1 MERPLDASFAGVGSG
16 SFFKAKWLPG
26 HVLVVVAVL
35 VCLRLGW
42 WQWDRTRE
50 ASGTLQNLAYA
61 VLWPAFGASFV
72 YMWWRFVV
80 LEEGREVEDDR
91 EFDEDLALLSEQEAA
106 DRADRAELLA
116 LQEAQ
121 DPRTSSRTGTR
132 SPASDPAEPDV
143 TEPTDDGE
151 YFVGT
156 VEDAD
161 EDSDPEL
168 AAYNRALA
176 ALAEEDRRRAG

>member
-1 MERPLDASFAGVGSG
+1 MGTGSI
-16 SFFKAKWLPG
+16 FKVKWLPG
-26 HVLVVVAVL
+26 HLLVVVAVL

-50 ASGTLQNLAYA
+50 ADGTLQNFAYA
-61 VLWPAFGASFV
+61 ILWPAFGASFI
-72 YMWWRFVV
+72 YMWWRFLS
-80 LEEGREVEDDR
+80 LEASREAEDDR
-91 EFDEDLALLSEQEAA
+91 ELDEDLALMSEQEET

-116 LQEAQ
+116 LQ
-121 DPRTSSRTGTR
+121 
-132 SPASDPAEPDV
+132 ASAAPDTAPLPSADEPDV
-143 TEPTDDGE
+143 IEPTDDADREGW
-151 YFVGT
+151 FVGT
-156 VEDAD
+156 VEEAD

>member
-1 MERPLDASFAGVGSG
+1 MGIGSV
-16 SFFKAKWLPG
+16 FKVKWLPG
-26 HVLVVVAVL
+26 HLLVLVAVL

-50 ASGTLQNLAYA
+50 AEGTLQNFAYA
-61 VLWPAFGASFV
+61 ILWPAFGASFI
-72 YMWWRFVV
+72 YMWWRFLS
-80 LEEGREVEDDR
+80 LEAGREAEDDQ
-91 EFDEDLALLSEQEAA
+91 EFDDDLAELSERDAA

-116 LQEAQ
+116 LQA
-121 DPRTSSRTGTR
+121 SRDR
-132 SPASDPAEPDV
+132 RPPAAEQPDIDAATEPDV
-143 TEPTDDGE
+143 IEPTDDADRDQV
-151 YFVGT
+151 FVGT
-156 VEDAD
+156 VEEAD